1 MEYKEFNINISK
13 AELDSVFENYS
24 IISLLDLMGKQFP
37 NVYNQDVG
45 VFEGYTLYQHTFM
58 VLNQFEKYY
67 CDTVLPGEL
76 NKDVFRLFLALH
88 DIGKPKAVKM
98 HDLRLQ
104 HQYSSEYITIL
115 FEFLQISLDDTRTLI
130 SILNFDLGGYLRGRI
145 SIEQTAER
153 IKLLSLNSSKSINE
167 FFELIVLYFKVDA
180 GSYTENAGGMYSLD
194 NLFVFDEVNRQI
206 NLEPNVQN
214 KMDLLKF

>member
-1 MEYKEFNINISK
+1 
-13 AELDSVFENYS
+13 
-24 IISLLDLMGKQFP
+24 MGKQFP

-67 CDTVLPGEL
+67 CDTVLPGEF

-98 HDLRLQ
+98 DDLRLQ